1 MQGSKAQMIYKS
13 QPFYFFMLCCQCSLF
28 NKGGVIMIV
37 KKIRAFVAIF
47 ALCSGLAAFADST
60 TVDDAAITTKV
71 KAALLGNKMVSG
83 LEISVETNQ
92 GVVALQGQVK
102 TESEAHT
109 AIEIAASTRG
119 VVDVD
124 ASKLTVKAG
133 EQHPLVDSM
142 ITAKVKGVYLRE
154 KLFGDKP
161 TNVTQIHV
169 ETKDGVVY
177 LTGKANSETQA
188 KNAQELAKGVKGVKE
203 VKSNV
208 KVEN

>member
-1 MQGSKAQMIYKS
+1 M
-13 QPFYFFMLCCQCSLF
+13 
-28 NKGGVIMIV
+28 MIV
-37 KKIRAFVAIF
+37 KKIKAFVAIF
-47 ALCSGLAAFADST
+47 TLCSSLSAFANST

-71 KAALLGNKMVSG
+71 KAALLANKMVSG

-102 TESEAHT
+102 SESEAHT
-109 AIEIAASTRG
+109 AIEIAASTTG
-119 VVDVD
+119 VTDVD
-124 ASKLTVKAG
+124 ASKLTVNGG
-133 EQHPLVDSM
+133 EHHPVMDSM

-161 TNVTQIHV
+161 TTVTQIHV

-203 VKSNV
+203 VKSSV
-208 KVEN
+208 KIEN